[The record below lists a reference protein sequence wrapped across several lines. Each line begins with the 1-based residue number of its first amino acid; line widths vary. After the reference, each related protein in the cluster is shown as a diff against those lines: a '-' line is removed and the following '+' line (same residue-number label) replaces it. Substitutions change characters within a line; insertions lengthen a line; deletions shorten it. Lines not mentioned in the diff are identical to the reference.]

1 MGKRLFNSFKIA
13 CSMYSRIPVPD
24 SEWTEEN
31 MSYAMCFFP
40 LIGGVIGVIFFG
52 AYQLRLCAEEAG
64 IFFSGMFWT
73 ILFVLIPLLV
83 TGGIHMDGFFDTR
96 DALSS
101 YQSKERRLEILK
113 DPHAGAFAIIS
124 CGIYLLSYVGIYSS
138 LTERSVSVIA
148 LSFILSRAFSGL
160 SVVTFP
166 QARKSG
172 EGTVATFSEN
182 ATDKV
187 TKVVLILYLVV
198 VGAAMA
204 AIGQFLGAAAI
215 VTALLVYGYYHRMA
229 LTKFGGITGDLAGY
243 FLQLCEILMAFTVV
257 FCDRIMI

>member
-1 MGKRLFNSFKIA
+1 MPN
-13 CSMYSRIPVPD
+13 

-40 LIGGVIGVIFFG
+40 LIGGVIGALLWG
-52 AYQLRLCAEEAG
+52 AFKLQSWMGDHG
-64 IFFSGMFWT
+64 ILLSGLFWT
-73 ILFVLIPLLV
+73 VLFVLIPLLV
-83 TGGIHMDGFFDTR
+83 TGGIHMDGFLDTK

-138 LTERSVSVIA
+138 LTERSVMVIA
-148 LSFILSRAFSGL
+148 FSFMISRAFSGL

-187 TKVVLILYLVV
+187 TRVVLILYLVLIG
-198 VGAAMA
+198 GAMIVIGKLLGVA
-204 AIGQFLGAAAI
+204 AF
-215 VTALLVYGYYHRMA
+215 VTAFCVYGYYHHM
-229 LTKFGGITGDLAGY
+229 TIEKFGGITGDLAGY
-243 FLQLCEILMAFTVV
+243 FLQLCEILMALAVV
-257 FCDRIMI
+257 LCDAIVR

>member
-1 MGKRLFNSFKIA
+1 MPN
-13 CSMYSRIPVPD
+13 
-24 SEWTEEN
+24 SEWREEN

-40 LIGGVIGVIFFG
+40 LIGGVIGALLWG
-52 AYQLRLCAEEAG
+52 AYKFQSWTEGHGILLSG
-64 IFFSGMFWT
+64 IFWT
-73 ILFVLIPLLV
+73 VLFVLIPLLV
-83 TGGIHMDGFFDTR
+83 TGGIHMDGFLDTK

-138 LTERSVSVIA
+138 LTERSVMVIA
-148 LSFILSRAFSGL
+148 ISFMISRAFSGL

-187 TKVVLILYLVV
+187 TKVVLVLYLVV
-198 VGAAMA
+198 VGGTMIVLGKLLGVAA
-204 AIGQFLGAAAI
+204 L
-215 VTALLVYGYYHRMA
+215 VTALLVFGYYHRMA
-229 LTKFGGITGDLAGY
+229 IEKFGGITGDLAGY
-243 FLQLCEILMAFTVV
+243 FLQLCEILMALAVV
-257 FCDRIMI
+257 LCDAIVR